1 MKKLI
6 FFFSAALL
14 IPTYLF
20 IIRPLFFN
28 QSKQAKVIFPKQ
40 VVEVKVEV
48 ADTVGKRQ
56 RGLMYRKKLE
66 QLHGMLFVFSSSGE
80 HSFWMKNTYIS
91 LDMIHIS
98 QNKKVV
104 DCIENATPCEKDD
117 CPAYTPKQ
125 MSKYVLEVNSG
136 FCERYNIA
144 VGDQVE
150 LQGVE

>member
-6 FFFSAALL
+6 FFFFAAFL
-14 IPTYLF
+14 IPFYLF

-28 QSKQAKVIFPKQ
+28 QLKQTKVIFPKQ
-40 VVEVKVEV
+40 ELEVKVEV

-66 QLHGMLFVFSSSGE
+66 QLHGMLFVFAYSGE
-80 HSFWMKNTYIS
+80 HSFWMKNTYIP

-98 QNKKVV
+98 QDRKVV
-104 DCIENATPCEKDD
+104 DCIENAVPCKNDD
-117 CPAYTPKQ
+117 CQAYRPKQ

-136 FCERYNIA
+136 LCEKYNIS